1 MALFNI
7 PQFLDTEDKVVGPFT
22 VKQLGWMAAAAGTLF
37 LLYILLSKTA
47 MIILAIPVLAIF
59 GGLAFYKPEGRTL
72 TSYVASVVFF
82 FLHPKMYI
90 WKRLPDEIRAI
101 KKSAPQKSAGSL
113 EKKQLTADKIREISQ
128 LLDKGSGINSENNT
142 KTDGTITF
150 K

>member
-37 LLYILLSKTA
+37 LLYLLLSKTA
-47 MIILAIPVLAIF
+47 MIILAIPILAIF

-72 TSYVASVVFF
+72 TSYVSSVVFF
-82 FLHPKMYI
+82 SLHPKMYI
-90 WKRLPDEIRAI
+90 WKRLPDEIMSI
-101 KKSAPQKSAGSL
+101 KKSPPKKNAEAP
-113 EKKQLTADKIREISQ
+113 EKKHLTADKIREISQ
-128 LLDKGSGINSENNT
+128 LLDKGSGVSSENNA
-142 KTDGTITF
+142 KIDGNITF